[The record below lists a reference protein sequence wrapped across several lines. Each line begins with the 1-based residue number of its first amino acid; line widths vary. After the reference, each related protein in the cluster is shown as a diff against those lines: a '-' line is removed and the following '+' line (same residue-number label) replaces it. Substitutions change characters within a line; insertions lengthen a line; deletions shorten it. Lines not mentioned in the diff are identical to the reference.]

1 MRGRTLAAL
10 LGLALLF
17 GLAAHTTRARDR
29 LLANRIVR
37 QVELM
42 TMAAVRSGSLS
53 PRLVAINLAA
63 LRRAAALDPA
73 EVAIPM
79 ARGGQFI
86 LLGRPHAALE
96 AYGEALAVEPRPE
109 IYLNLARA
117 HRAAGDAARAQ
128 QALDRV
134 SRLDPYLADTPDP
147 LRP

>member
-1 MRGRTLAAL
+1 MKGRTLAAL

-42 TMAAVRSGSLS
+42 TIAAVRSGNLS

-86 LLGRPHAALE
+86 LLRRPHAAIE
-96 AYGEALAVEPRPE
+96 AYGEALALEPRPE

-117 HRAAGDAARAQ
+117 HRAAGDAARAEE
-128 QALDRV
+128 ALARV
-134 SRLDPYLADTPDP
+134 ARLDPYLAQTPDP

>member
-1 MRGRTLAAL
+1 MRGRALAAL
-10 LGLALLF
+10 LGLVLLL

-37 QVELM
+37 QVELV
-42 TMAAVRSGSLS
+42 TMAAVRSGNLS

-86 LLGRPHAALE
+86 LLRRPHAAIE
-96 AYGEALAVEPRPE
+96 AYGEALALEPRPE

-117 HRAAGDAARAQ
+117 YRAAGDAARAEE
-128 QALDRV
+128 ALARV

>member
-1 MRGRTLAAL
+1 MKGRALAAL
-10 LGLALLF
+10 LGLVLLL
-17 GLAAHTTRARDR
+17 GLAVHTARARDR

-37 QVELM
+37 QVELV
-42 TMAAVRSGSLS
+42 TIAAARAGALS
-53 PRLVAINLAA
+53 PRLVAVNLAA

-79 ARGGQFI
+79 ARGGQF
-86 LLGRPHAALE
+86 LLLRRPHAALE
-96 AYGEALAVEPRPE
+96 AYGEALALEPRPE

-128 QALDRV
+128 QALERV
-134 SRLDPYLADTPDP
+134 SRLDPYLAGTPDP